1 MTTPPIDTHH
11 AENRRPVSTSS
22 GLVRRAGPWPRN
34 SADVSHLSLTHRA
47 LPRPWLALDV
57 DSARDIGQHTHRY
70 PSEPLRRRLRH
81 GQRLS
86 PVPKGEPHRGYVPEV
101 RETSG
106 PLVDPRCTLI
116 HVVPAWGTL
125 PLSLAPSCRSQQV
138 GAVRKSCGNR
148 WERLVSAGHGLG
160 RERTVNPSRK
170 LPRFESL
177 TCHQSARGAL
187 TSRYAG
193 QGPLSFGGVHSA
205 RPARIRYPTP
215 TSDSAFGIDSRW
227 ALVIRYPTPTSD
239 SAFGIDPRSHPLVR
253 YPAAS
258 CTSLTGI
265 EW

>member
-1 MTTPPIDTHH
+1 MCGAWADQHEVPRPHH
-11 AENRRPVSTSS
+11 ERRNRPGSS
-22 GLVRRAGPWPRN
+22 SSVCYSLLAPCKGRN

-177 TCHQSARGAL
+177 TCHHVRRAPEVGVCRPGAFFVGARRGRTTRAGGPG
-187 TSRYAG
+187 TSCE
-193 QGPLSFGGVHSA
+193 
-205 RPARIRYPTP
+205 PAWR
-215 TSDSAFGIDSRW
+215 G
-227 ALVIRYPTPTSD
+227 
-239 SAFGIDPRSHPLVR
+239 
-253 YPAAS
+253 
-258 CTSLTGI
+258 
-265 EW
+265 